1 MQGRSPEELIQ
12 AAERAMGARDPA
24 AALRLLAQAESAGGS
39 SERLYMLRAIAL
51 RAAGDLV
58 AAVAAFDDVLEAQ
71 PYNFLALLSKGTV
84 LEQMGNRDAAVD
96 VYRNVIKI
104 APPEDRLPPAA
115 VRQLEAARNL
125 VAATST
131 ELQANLLEAV
141 ADMRRDLGD
150 GDLRRFDEA
159 LGIFAGV
166 RKPFVHEP
174 LFFHYPQ
181 LPAIPFYDRP
191 LFPWLDELEAATET
205 IVSEM
210 LPALANASASELAP
224 YIQYPK
230 GVPVNQ
236 WIDLNHST
244 DWTSYFLWKD
254 GDLQIGARDQN
265 PETFALLD
273 RLPLCDL
280 PGYSPTVVFSVLQ
293 AHTHIPPHTG
303 STNVRLLAHLP
314 LLLPGPARFRV
325 GNESRAWRMG
335 EAWVFDDSIEHE
347 AWNDA
352 DQQRVILILDVW
364 NPLLSEDERLL
375 IARMLQAFK
384 ALRSGSVA
392 PAI

>member
-1 MQGRSPEELIQ
+1 MQSRSPDELLQ
-12 AAERAMGARDPA
+12 AAERAIAARDAA
-24 AALRLLAQAESAGGS
+24 AALGLLAQAESVAGP
-39 SERLYMLRAIAL
+39 SERLNMLRAIAF
-51 RAAGDLV
+51 RTAGNLV
-58 AAVAAFDDVLEAQ
+58 AAIAAFDDILDAQ
-71 PYNFLALLSKGTV
+71 PYNFMALLSKGTI
-84 LEQMGNRDAAVD
+84 LEQMGNRDDAVD

-104 APPEDRLPPAA
+104 APPDDHLPPPA
-115 VRQLEAARNL
+115 VRQLAAARNL
-125 VAATST
+125 VAATSA
-131 ELQANLLEAV
+131 ELQANLLDAV
-141 ADMRRDLGD
+141 ADIRRDLGD

-181 LPAIPFYDRP
+181 LPAIPFYDRQ
-191 LFPWLDELEAATET
+191 LFPWLEELEGATDT

-236 WIDLNHST
+236 WVDLNHST

-254 GDLQIGARDQN
+254 GDLQVRAKEQN
-265 PETFALLD
+265 PETFAVLD

-293 AHTHIPPHTG
+293 ARTHIPPHTG

-325 GNESRAWRMG
+325 GNETRAWRIG
-335 EAWVFDDSIEHE
+335 EAWAFDDSIEHE

-364 NPLLSEDERLL
+364 NPLLSEAERLL
-375 IARMLQAFK
+375 VSRMLQAFK
-384 ALRSGSVA
+384 TLRSGKVA
-392 PAI
+392 PLS

>member
-1 MQGRSPEELIQ
+1 MQSRSPDELLQ
-12 AAERAMGARDPA
+12 AAERAIAARDAA
-24 AALRLLAQAESAGGS
+24 AALGLLAQAESVAGP
-39 SERLYMLRAIAL
+39 SERLNMLRAIAF
-51 RAAGDLV
+51 RTAGNLV
-58 AAVAAFDDVLEAQ
+58 AAIAAFDDVLDAQ
-71 PYNFLALLSKGTV
+71 PYNFMALLSKGTI
-84 LEQMGNRDAAVD
+84 LEQMGNRDDAVD

-104 APPEDRLPPAA
+104 APPEDHLPPPA
-115 VRQLEAARNL
+115 VRQLATARNL
-125 VAATST
+125 VAATSA
-131 ELQANLLEAV
+131 ELQANLLDAV
-141 ADMRRDLGD
+141 ADIRRDLGD

-181 LPAIPFYDRP
+181 LPAIPFYDRQ
-191 LFPWLDELEAATET
+191 LFPWLEELEGATDT

-210 LPALANASASELAP
+210 LPALAIASASELAP

-236 WIDLNHST
+236 WVDLNHST
-244 DWTSYFLWKD
+244 DWTSYFLWTD
-254 GDLQIGARDQN
+254 GDLQVRAKEQN
-265 PETFALLD
+265 PETFAVLD

-280 PGYSPTVVFSVLQ
+280 TGYSPTVVFSVLQ
-293 AHTHIPPHTG
+293 PHTHIPPHTG
-303 STNVRLLAHLP
+303 STNVRLLTHLP

-325 GNESRAWRMG
+325 GNETRMWRMG

-364 NPLLSEDERLL
+364 NPLLSEAERLL
-375 IARMLQAFK
+375 VGRMLQAFK
-384 ALRSGSVA
+384 TLRSGKVA
-392 PAI
+392 PLS